1 MLDMRFTAE
10 WCHRASQKAVTFAN
24 ATNEFPRFVL
34 VIIYMRV
41 HKLEVY
47 DIE

>member
-34 VIIYMRV
+34 VIYGHV

-47 DIE
+47 DME